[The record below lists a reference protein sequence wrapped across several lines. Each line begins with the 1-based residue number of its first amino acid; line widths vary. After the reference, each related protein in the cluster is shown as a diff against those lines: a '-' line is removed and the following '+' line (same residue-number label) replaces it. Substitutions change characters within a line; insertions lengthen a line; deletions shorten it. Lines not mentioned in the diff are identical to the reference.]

1 MASSPLD
8 LMIVQQ
14 APSPDNDT
22 NGIVYAVVDEI
33 PSFPGGVQA
42 MKKFISAH
50 LKDPQDPKGYYISG
64 NCILKFVVRPN
75 GKITTIQL
83 LKKLE
88 GCPTCDAAAIRVIED
103 MPLWIPGKHSGRN
116 VAAFYNVV
124 IPFRPK

>member
-1 MASSPLD
+1 
-8 LMIVQQ
+8 MIVQQ
-14 APSPDNDT
+14 ASSPDNDT
-22 NGIVYAVVDEI
+22 NGIVYAVVDEM

-42 MKKFISAH
+42 MKKFISTH

-88 GCPTCDAAAIRVIED
+88 GCPTCDAAAIRVIEE
-103 MPLWIPGKHSGRN
+103 MPLWIPGKYSGRN